1 MEALKQRRYI
11 AVMDIIQTGD
21 WGKLIIRKVDHDFIT
36 SNYDE
41 IMSDMHRQR
50 KERIE
55 RFNNTNA
62 RDTSIVAGKLLQE
75 IVENE
80 MGIRVGDLEIV
91 QNENGKPSIK
101 SQNDFFYSISHSGD
115 YVGIAYSNRQI
126 GLDIEKIRP
135 CREKVAKRCFTPDEC
150 SYITSVPEREDEFF
164 CRIWTMKES
173 YLKLLGLGISVPLNS
188 FNANPYN
195 MTVSD
200 EKFRYYE
207 IKLDGYIV
215 MLCVENT

>member
-21 WGKLIIRKVDHDFIT
+21 WGKLIIRRVDHDFIT

-75 IVENE
+75 IVEKE
-80 MGIRVGDLEIV
+80 MGIRSGDL
-91 QNENGKPSIK
+91 
-101 SQNDFFYSISHSGD
+101 
-115 YVGIAYSNRQI
+115 
-126 GLDIEKIRP
+126 
-135 CREKVAKRCFTPDEC
+135 
-150 SYITSVPEREDEFF
+150 
-164 CRIWTMKES
+164 
-173 YLKLLGLGISVPLNS
+173 
-188 FNANPYN
+188 
-195 MTVSD
+195 
-200 EKFRYYE
+200 
-207 IKLDGYIV
+207 
-215 MLCVENT
+215 